1 VFADSW
7 LTLAGRGHCYL
18 GRAGTTP
25 TEMADARPPISEAR
39 SVLRIEISPS
49 SIFLGVLVVAVVWI
63 LGRLVPVLVTTAC
76 ALMLAGTLAPIVRWL
91 ESRRMRR
98 GFALAIVFGVAVVLL
113 AVIVLVIG
121 PPLWQAVT
129 RFVGQLPRL
138 RDDLAETLASHRS
151 TGGLAQGLRR
161 LDPERLGENVVLG
174 AAVAVSVSLAEF
186 ITYGLTAL
194 FLTAYLLAD
203 QERIRGA
210 LFALVPKRFHVRTA
224 RVLISLE
231 SIVGGYIRGQIITSV
246 LIALFTFTL
255 LSVLRVPDA
264 LALAAFAGLTDVIPF
279 VGGILATAPAVLV
292 GLSRGTGVMIA
303 ILVLMVAYQEL
314 ESRIIIP
321 RIYGRTLKLPSAG
334 VLVALLVGGRLG
346 GVFGAL
352 FALPIAA
359 AIVSIVKESRV
370 ELPGEST
377 TDPALQAADARAERA
392 YARRADGADPTE
404 AARTALEV
412 AEEGVPRGERR

>member
-1 VFADSW
+1 VAD
-7 LTLAGRGHCYL
+7 
-18 GRAGTTP
+18 P
-25 TEMADARPPISEAR
+25 RPPASESR
-39 SVLRIEISPS
+39 SVLRIEISPT

-63 LGRLVPVLVTTAC
+63 LGRLIPVLVTIAC
-76 ALMLAGTLAPIVRWL
+76 ALMLAATLAPSVRWL
-91 ESRRMRR
+91 EERRIRR
-98 GFALAIVFGVAVVLL
+98 GFALALVFGVAAVLL
-113 AVIVLVIG
+113 GVSVLVIG

-129 RFVGQLPRL
+129 RFVGELPRF
-138 RDDLAETLASHRS
+138 RDELAETLASHRG
-151 TGGLAQGLRR
+151 TAGLAQGLRQ
-161 LDPERLGENVVLG
+161 LDPERLGENVDLG

-194 FLTAYLLAD
+194 FLTVYLLAD
-203 QERIRGA
+203 RERMQGA
-210 LFALVPKRFHVRTA
+210 LYTLVPKRFHVRTA

-246 LIALFTFTL
+246 LIAIFTFTL

-264 LALAAFAGLTDVIPF
+264 LALAAFAGFTDVIPF
-279 VGGILATAPAVLV
+279 VGGILATAPAVLA

-303 ILVLMVAYQEL
+303 ILVLMVAYQEF
-314 ESRIIIP
+314 ESRVLIP

-346 GVFGAL
+346 GIFGAL

-370 ELPGEST
+370 ELPGEPAA
-377 TDPALQAADARAERA
+377 DPALQAADARAERA
-392 YARRADGADPTE
+392 YARRADGASPTE
-404 AARTALEV
+404 AARTAQEV
-412 AEEGVPRGERR
+412 AEEAAPARRAKRR